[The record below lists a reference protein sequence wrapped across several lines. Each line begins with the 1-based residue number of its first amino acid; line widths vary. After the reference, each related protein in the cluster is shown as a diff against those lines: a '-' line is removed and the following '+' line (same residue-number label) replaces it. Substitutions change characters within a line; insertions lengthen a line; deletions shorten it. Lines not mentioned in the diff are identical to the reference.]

1 MRREALAAGVYQ
13 PRKGPKRL
21 PFQAERVAVAR
32 AMHSLAHK
40 YPDRIVLKGGE
51 RRPLWLERR
60 EAVRL

>member
-1 MRREALAAGVYQ
+1 MRREALAAAVYQ